1 MFKLGAMTDEISQDF
16 EHAIAVCKEYGLQTA
31 EIRSVWNKPPQD
43 LGDTDVKAMKA
54 ILEEAGM
61 TVSCIASPFYKCDLD
76 DAEARGQHL
85 DILRRCIALAQAMGA
100 HIVRGFTFWKP
111 SDVNAVWPQ
120 LLQAFEEPIEI
131 VSQAE
136 ITLAIENE
144 ASTSM
149 ATAALLERFLTEIDH
164 PNIKAIWD
172 PANEVFAEDGERPFP
187 EAFDRV
193 KPWMVHF
200 HLKDAGR
207 DEAGKPR
214 CVPIGE
220 GLIDYPGQLA
230 ALLASDYD
238 GAVSLETHWRP
249 VELTEEQLN
258 RPGGAAFSESGEYAS
273 RVCLDNLLRIMRR
286 ITG

>member
-1 MFKLGAMTDEISQDF
+1 MFRLGAMTDEISQDF
-16 EHAIAVCKEYGLQTA
+16 EHAVAVCKEYGLQTA

-43 LGDTDVKAMKA
+43 LTDTDIKAMKA

-85 DILRRCIALAQAMGA
+85 EILRRCIALAQAMGA
-100 HIVRGFTFWKP
+100 TLVRGFAFWKVP
-111 SDVNAVWPQ
+111 DLDAAWGQ
-120 LLQAFEEPIEI
+120 IIEAFGEPIQI
-131 VSQAE
+131 VSEAG
-136 ITLAIENE
+136 IILAIENE

-149 ATAALLERFLTEIDH
+149 ATAALVERFLRETDH

-172 PANEVFAEDGERPFP
+172 PANEVFADDGERPYP
-187 EAFDRV
+187 EAFERV

-200 HLKDAGR
+200 HLKDALR
-207 DEAGKPR
+207 DEEGKPR

-220 GLIDYPGQLA
+220 GSIDYPGQLA

-249 VELTEEQLN
+249 VELSEEQLA
-258 RPGGAAFSESGEYAS
+258 RPGGSAFSESGEYAS